1 MIKKL
6 TSQILAFTDTRYIE
20 AQKNI
25 IKKLIHEAESQGY
38 HEARNKFSGQA
49 VNNPVEI
56 AGIDYNYN
64 KNKYMG
70 D

>member
-38 HEARNKFSGQA
+38 HEARNKFS
-49 VNNPVEI
+49 VTTIKINTWVINYCNNDLTVLLLQ
-56 AGIDYNYN
+56 
-64 KNKYMG
+64 
-70 D
+70 